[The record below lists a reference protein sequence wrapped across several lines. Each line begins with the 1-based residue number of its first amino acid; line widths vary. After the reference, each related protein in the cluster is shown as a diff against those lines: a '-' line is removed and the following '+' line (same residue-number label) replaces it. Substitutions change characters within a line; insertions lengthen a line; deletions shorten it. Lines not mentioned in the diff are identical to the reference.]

1 MQAIGQQT
9 SSFSAKL
16 QAKQQEQLDA
26 VAALTQSELRRL
38 SNAIQQQSAVEL
50 ESILKN
56 IGRLRDEFEAER
68 LSMLRQ
74 CQSAAQQARAATIS
88 DSEAAQ
94 LKAQLQDQISK
105 MHAEA
110 LRPMRAELS
119 KVRQE
124 AQLLAR
130 TTAASWLKPLLIGAS
145 MLTGTLVVAALS
157 TLGIDAAIS
166 GRLDEL
172 NRLKAEIATAEQ
184 QPRLPIGT
192 EILMIDGKRYITAPA
207 LGPRQ
212 QLTDGRAVTALE

>member
-56 IGRLRDEFEAER
+56 IGRLREEFEAER

-74 CQSAAQQARAATIS
+74 CQSAAKQARSATIS

-94 LKAQLQDQISK
+94 LKHELQAQISRL
-105 MHAEA
+105 HAEA
-110 LRPMRAELS
+110 LRPMQAELH

-130 TTAASWLKPLLIGAS
+130 TTAATWLKPLLIGAA
-145 MLTGTLVVAALS
+145 MLTGTLVVAAIT

-166 GRLDEL
+166 SRMTEL
-172 NRLKAEIATAEQ
+172 NRLKAEIATAQQ
-184 QPRLPIGT
+184 QPQLPIGT
-192 EILMIDGKRYITAPA
+192 EILTIEGKRYITAPA

-212 QLTDGRAVTALE
+212 KLTDGRAVSALE